1 MAGRYPILEGFTVTT
16 PSLSVVIRAD
26 DTPLPS
32 DVQAQPNPA
41 NLVTAHA
48 VEIKESV
55 APGSEEARA
64 RETVTSEAKPAEAT
78 EAREGESSS
87 NLQELQES
95 SILQAR
101 QVQQQRLFELQ
112 NSGDLSQYQLKEL
125 KDLQEREASL
135 RTVEA
140 EGFKQRVELADML
153 RRATSK
159 YADALYSRF
168 GAPPPIKPL
177 EVAVTEGDS
186 EGFIKRL
193 STYETKDYTYWDK
206 LRRHNTETIIRRWH
220 TYVPT
225 GEEDTAFFERNIEA
239 NVPGEAY
246 RQGIYYKQLDIGMN
260 SKREYKLPTESYV
273 APPVYIRRTGNPAKR
288 MNDPIRQ
295 MARNL
300 YGCSTCSTC

>member
-55 APGSEEARA
+55 APGSE
-64 RETVTSEAKPAEAT
+64 AKPAEAP
-78 EAREGESSS
+78 EPREGEPST
-87 NLQELQES
+87 LQELQEA
-95 SILQAR
+95 SILHAR

-112 NSGDLSQYQLKEL
+112 NSGELSQSELKEL

-135 RTVEA
+135 RAVEA
-140 EGFKQRVELADML
+140 EGYRQRVELAGML
-153 RRATSK
+153 RRASSK

-177 EVAVTEGDS
+177 EAVVTEGDS

-193 STYETKDYTYWDK
+193 STYETKDFTYWDK

-246 RQGIYYKQLDIGMN
+246 MQGIYYKQLDVGMN
-260 SKREYKLPTESYV
+260 SRREYKLPTESYV

>member
-1 MAGRYPILEGFTVTT
+1 MAGRYPILDGFTVTT

-32 DVQAQPNPA
+32 DVRAQPNPA

-64 RETVTSEAKPAEAT
+64 RATVTSEAEPAVAP
-78 EAREGESSS
+78 EARQGEPSTLQK
-87 NLQELQES
+87 LQEA

-101 QVQQQRLFELQ
+101 QVQQQRLFQLQ
-112 NSGDLSQYQLKEL
+112 NSGELSQSQLKEL
-125 KDLQEREASL
+125 KDLQAREESL
-135 RTVEA
+135 RAVEA
-140 EGFKQRVELADML
+140 DGFRQRVELAEML
-153 RRATSK
+153 GRASSK
-159 YADALYSRF
+159 HADALYNRF

-177 EVAVTEGDS
+177 DAVVTEGDS
-186 EGFIKRL
+186 EGFIKRV
-193 STYETKDYTYWDK
+193 STYETKDFTYWDK

-239 NVPGEAY
+239 NVPSEAY
-246 RQGIYYKQLDIGMN
+246 MHGIYYKQLDIGMN
-260 SKREYKLPTESYV
+260 LRREYKLPTESYV
-273 APPVYIRRTGNPAKR
+273 APPVYVRRRGNPAKR
-288 MNDPIRQ
+288 VNDPIRQ
-295 MARNL
+295 VARNL